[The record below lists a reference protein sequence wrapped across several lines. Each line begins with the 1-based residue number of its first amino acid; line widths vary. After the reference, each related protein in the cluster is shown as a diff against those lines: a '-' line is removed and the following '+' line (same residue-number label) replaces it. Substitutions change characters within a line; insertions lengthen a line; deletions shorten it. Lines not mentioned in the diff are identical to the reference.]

1 MGDLI
6 ATRPHNK
13 YSHMKT
19 TVEIAD
25 GLFAEARKLA
35 QREATTF
42 RALIEEG
49 LRRIIKERRRRAGFQ
64 LRKASYRGEGL
75 APELVNA
82 SWDEIRERV
91 YEGRGE

>member
-1 MGDLI
+1 
-6 ATRPHNK
+6 
-13 YSHMKT
+13 MKT
-19 TVEIAD
+19 TIEIAD

-35 QREATTF
+35 QREGSTL

-49 LRRIIKERRRRAGFQ
+49 LRRIIGERRRREGFQ
-64 LRKASYRGEGL
+64 LRKASFRGKGL
-75 APELVNA
+75 SPELKDA